1 MRLYFT
7 PTTFQNIAKI
17 FHHFRWRLLLWSA
30 LSFTLFLITNEQ
42 ITQLT
47 PITLVWLSLFILF
60 FALQLL
66 VLSAFIFFFRSLPSQ
81 QTKEP
86 FWMNL
91 YNLIEWCE
99 ALIFTFLLPLPTLIF
114 CFVLILRL

>member
-7 PTTFQNIAKI
+7 PTTFQSIAKL

-30 LSFTLFLITNEQ
+30 FLFTLFLITNEQ

-47 PITLVWLSLFILF
+47 PLALVWLSLFILF
-60 FALQLL
+60 VALQLL
-66 VLSAFIFFFRSLPSQ
+66 VFSTFIFFFRYLPSK

-86 FWMNL
+86 FWIVF
-91 YNLIEWCE
+91 YNIIEWCE